1 MTGVRRKAAAFGF
14 SLLGSL
20 SLLMLCGVKLS
31 YIIAPVM
38 IAVCVIALLRRTNAA
53 PYLLTFTEAF
63 VAGALL
69 LSAANGL
76 VYAPSLRYVR
86 GNVFLSGT
94 VKDFPQ
100 DHPASKGVVLKNC
113 IIDGE
118 PTRYSVTVYFTDG
131 SYPLPEDTVTLTA
144 SELFCSTD
152 EKDRF
157 FYHTLSNG
165 TWLSAFARGG
175 ITVTEPDSRSPLFRL
190 KELRQRIQS
199 KAAAHMESEL
209 AAVSSAI
216 VTGDRTDIPDDIRTD
231 FRKSGIS
238 HLFAVSGMHLA
249 IWTGLIFRILQKR
262 SRIRLVPNL
271 FVLLFIWVYAA
282 FTGFSPSVI
291 RAGVMLS
298 LLCIAN
304 LIRRHADPL
313 NSLGV
318 SAAIMLVFD
327 PWLAGNVSFLLSFT
341 ATFAIVGVFPL
352 LYERESTEGKLL
364 KDALFSK
371 REELLL
377 GVLVLFA
384 TIPCSAYFFGY
395 MAALAP
401 FMSLLCTP
409 IAELMMISSAVGAVL
424 PSGWMLTRGVYT
436 VSAALTNAIVKLAGK
451 AASLE
456 FTIIPLREWYIA
468 VWFVVTVAAI
478 LLLRYKIKASRT
490 VVLNALLGIWAAALL
505 TGVVVTG
512 VTAKD
517 YTVYIPETGNAA
529 MVTVTSGT
537 GGRSLVLGCG
547 GDYDVYADCR
557 DRLQSKAVFTPDF
570 VVIPRNGKTESAN
583 LNRLLQDM
591 PPDNLLLPT
600 DAQTGRNL
608 PERTLYT
615 DAFDGELFPGLH
627 LTYETQK
634 DFCAGVLTVNGQKI
648 VFCLYP
654 ASDFTDRDE
663 AYSSG
668 DHLICR
674 GAIPSSLE
682 TTRFTSVVVLS
693 DKSAGALGLPENA
706 VSTAGTGGI
715 TLQFKHHSS

>member
-1 MTGVRRKAAAFGF
+1 MTGVKRKAAAFGF
-14 SLLGSL
+14 SLLGTL

-31 YIIAPVM
+31 YAIAPVM

-53 PYLLTFTEAF
+53 PYLLTFTAAF
-63 VAGALL
+63 VTGALL

-76 VYAPSLRYVR
+76 VYAPSLRYV
-86 GNVFLSGT
+86 GDDVFLSGT

-113 IIDGE
+113 VIDGKT
-118 PTRYSVTVYFTDG
+118 TRYSVTVYFTDG

-165 TWLSAFARGG
+165 AWLSAFARGG
-175 ITVTEPDSRSPLFRL
+175 LTVTEPESRSPLFRL
-190 KELRQRIQS
+190 KELRQQIQS
-199 KAAAHMESEL
+199 KAAAHVESEL

-216 VTGDRTDIPDDIRTD
+216 VTGDRTDIPDGIRTA

-249 IWTGLIFRILQKR
+249 LWTGIIFRILQKR
-262 SRIRLVPNL
+262 SRIRLLPNL

-291 RAGVMLS
+291 RAGFMLS

-313 NSLGV
+313 NSLGA
-318 SAAIMLVFD
+318 SATVMLVVD
-327 PWLAGNVSFLLSFT
+327 PWLAGNVSFLLSFI
-341 ATFAIVGVFPL
+341 ATFAIVGVLPL
-352 LYERESTEGKLL
+352 LYEFKSAEGKLI
-364 KDALFSK
+364 KEALFSK

-377 GVLVLFA
+377 GVVVLFA

-401 FMSLLCTP
+401 VMSLICTP

-436 VSAALTNAIVKLAGK
+436 VSAALTNAIVKLSKG
-451 AASLE
+451 AAELK
-456 FTIIPLREWYIA
+456 FTIIPLREGYIA
-468 VWFVVTVAAI
+468 VWFVITAAAI
-478 LLLRYKIKASRT
+478 LLLRYKIKTSRA
-490 VVLNALLGIWAAALL
+490 VVLNVLLGIWAAALL
-505 TGVVVTG
+505 TGIVITG
-512 VTAKD
+512 MTAKD
-517 YTVYIPETGNAA
+517 YTVYIPDTGNAT
-529 MVTVTSGT
+529 MVAVTSGT
-537 GGRSLVLGCG
+537 GARSLVLGCG
-547 GDYDVYADCR
+547 GDYDVFADCR
-557 DRLQSKAVFTPDF
+557 DLLQSKAVFTPDF
-570 VVIPRNGKTESAN
+570 VVVPRNGKTESAN
-583 LNRLLQDM
+583 LNRLLKGI
-591 PPDNLLLPT
+591 PPDNLLLPMN
-600 DAQTGRNL
+600 AQTGKNL
-608 PERTLYT
+608 PEHTVYT

-627 LTYETQK
+627 LSYETRE
-634 DFCAGVLTVNGQKI
+634 DFCAGVMTVNGVKL

-654 ASDFTDRDE
+654 ASDFTGRDE
-663 AYSSG
+663 TYLSG
-668 DHLICR
+668 DYLICR
-674 GAIPSSLE
+674 GMIPVTLDAA
-682 TTRFTSVVVLS
+682 RFGSVVVLS
-693 DKSAGALGLPENA
+693 DKSAEALGLPENA
-706 VSTAGTGGI
+706 VSTADTGGI
-715 TLQFKHHSS
+715 TLLFKHHSS